1 MAKNRA
7 HLVSLRWGSRGQV
20 TTLVWRLGEI
30 FDDKE
35 INDSLEL
42 HQLEAKYRA
51 LSQRFQTIED
61 LDQRILNLNQADVF
75 EADMAA
81 VDTVNTV
88 YQDAL
93 KLYQPHINVLRRA
106 VEAADL
112 DLRRGGAAPIQPQQV
127 IVPARATN
135 KTKITLPR
143 FNVEILNWQPFLQ
156 AFKAEIDFD
165 DPLANINKFNYL
177 DG

>member
-1 MAKNRA
+1 
-7 HLVSLRWGSRGQV
+7 
-20 TTLVWRLGEI
+20 
-30 FDDKE
+30 
-35 INDSLEL
+35 
-42 HQLEAKYRA
+42 
-51 LSQRFQTIED
+51 

>member
-1 MAKNRA
+1 
-7 HLVSLRWGSRGQV
+7 
-20 TTLVWRLGEI
+20 
-30 FDDKE
+30 
-35 INDSLEL
+35 
-42 HQLEAKYRA
+42 
-51 LSQRFQTIED
+51 

-112 DLRRGGAAPIQPQQV
+112 DLR
-127 IVPARATN
+127 
-135 KTKITLPR
+135 
-143 FNVEILNWQPFLQ
+143 F
-156 AFKAEIDFD
+156 
-165 DPLANINKFNYL
+165 
-177 DG
+177 